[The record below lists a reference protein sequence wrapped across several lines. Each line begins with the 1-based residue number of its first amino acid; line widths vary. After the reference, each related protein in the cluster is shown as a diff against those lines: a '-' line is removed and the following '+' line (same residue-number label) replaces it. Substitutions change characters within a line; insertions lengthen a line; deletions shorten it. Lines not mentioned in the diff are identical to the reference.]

1 MPLKLDTILAR
12 LGGCLLPPRCVLCGG
27 PGHDPGLDL
36 CVECDAG
43 LPVLPSR
50 CPRCAGEIEPRAIGS
65 TCVRCVTHPPP
76 YTRCHAAF
84 RYADPIDTLVK
95 SLKYGGRLTMS
106 RVLGELLA
114 RSIAGIP
121 DADAATLLPVPLHPL
136 RHAERGFNQA
146 SEIARWA
153 ARRLGIAC
161 DDRLATR
168 VLESPRQVG
177 LTAAQRRT
185 NLRGAFVA
193 DRARVHGRHVI
204 VLDDVLTT
212 GSTAAALAE
221 TLLLQGDAGR
231 VDVWCV
237 ALADAPH
244 ATADRSHDVA
254 GDEE

>member
-1 MPLKLDTILAR
+1 MSLKLDTMLER
-12 LGGCLLPPRCVLCGG
+12 VGDWLLPPRCVLCGA
-27 PGHDPGLDL
+27 PGQDPGLDL

-50 CPRCAGEIEPRAIGS
+50 CPRCAGEIEPRAVGP
-65 TCVRCVTHPPP
+65 TCVRCVSHPPP
-76 YTRCHAAF
+76 YTRCHAAY

-114 RSIAGIP
+114 RSIAGAAG
-121 DADAATLLPVPLHPL
+121 ADVAILLPVPLHPL

-193 DRARVHGRHVI
+193 DRARVHGRHII